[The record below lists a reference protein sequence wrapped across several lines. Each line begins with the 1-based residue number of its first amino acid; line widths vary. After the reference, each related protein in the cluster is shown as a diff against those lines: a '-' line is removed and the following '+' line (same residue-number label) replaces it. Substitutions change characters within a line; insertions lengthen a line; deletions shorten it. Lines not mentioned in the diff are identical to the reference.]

1 VALLHQPTLNPPGQP
16 PDEEPIPGE
25 VAPERSGWGAF
36 LPSFGALTGALRW
49 FTAAP
54 RDPRFVPYATT
65 LTARNMRG
73 GMFLFLF
80 VDLAWWPMD
89 LVLFRHEPH
98 RLAIFFQMRAVSAV
112 ILGVL
117 QGLVPRITRTEFG
130 LNVLLFSCTVAIGL
144 GLGGVV
150 AELGRGG
157 ASWFQYLYVLPFL
170 GMIMVV
176 PFWKRCAMGV
186 LLVATN
192 VAGFVAQDPERLA
205 DPQLGVAVS
214 FSFFTI
220 LMQAVLG
227 HQLYRVLEQKF
238 VLQTRIEAFNG
249 SLRRTVASQTA
260 DLRRLASHL
269 VRTREDE
276 ATRLSRELHDE
287 LGQHLAALRMA
298 IHHAR
303 TRYAQAPTVVGA
315 NLADVE
321 RLVNGTTTA
330 MRQVLAGLRPRL
342 IEDAGLIEALRWLVS
357 GAQERTGVA
366 SEMVVTGEAREVPIE
381 TGIMLFRIVQE
392 ALTNVQKHSA
402 ATRVELALSFE
413 PGGLSLVVADDGVGV
428 DAAALRSA
436 TGFGLLGI
444 RERVHA
450 LGGRI
455 DLGPGID
462 AAGVALRVWVPS
474 EASEESAA

>member
-1 VALLHQPTLNPPGQP
+1 V
-16 PDEEPIPGE
+16 
-25 VAPERSGWGAF
+25 
-36 LPSFGALTGALRW
+36 RW

-54 RDPRFVPYATT
+54 VDPRFVSYAMA

-73 GMFLFLF
+73 GMLFFLF
-80 VDLAWWPMD
+80 VDLAWWPTD
-89 LVLFRHEPH
+89 LILFRHEPH
-98 RLAIFFQMRAVSAV
+98 RLAIFFQLRAVSGV
-112 ILGVL
+112 ILGIL
-117 QGLVPRITRTEFG
+117 QALVPWFTRTEVGF
-130 LNVLLFSCTVAIGL
+130 NFLLFGCTVAIGL

-157 ASWFQYLYVLPFL
+157 PSWFQYLYVLPFL

-192 VAGFVAQDPERLA
+192 VAGFVAQDPDRLA
-205 DPQLGVAVS
+205 DPQLGIAVS

-238 VLQTRIEAFNG
+238 SLQTRIEAFNG
-249 SLRRTVASQTA
+249 SLRQTVAAQTA

-303 TRYAQAPTVVGA
+303 ARYAQAPAVVGA

-321 RLVNGTTTA
+321 RLVDGTTIA

-342 IEDAGLIEALRWLVS
+342 IEDAGLIEALRWLVF

-366 SEMVVTGEAREVPIE
+366 AAMDVAGEAREVPLE
-381 TGIMLFRIVQE
+381 TSIMLFRIVQE
-392 ALTNVQKHSA
+392 ALTNVQKHAA
-402 ATRVELALSFE
+402 ATRVELALAFE
-413 PGGLSLVVADDGVGV
+413 PAGLSLVVADDGVG
-428 DAAALRSA
+428 AAAATLRTA
-436 TGFGLLGI
+436 TGLGLLGI

-450 LGGRI
+450 LGGR
-455 DLGPGID
+455 LEFGPGID
-462 AAGVALRVWVPS
+462 KGGMALRVWVPFDV
-474 EASEESAA
+474 SEESAR